1 MGALRDK
8 GSFKASN
15 KDNDNK
21 DKNDEDDNQEDN

>member
-15 KDNDNK
+15 KDKDNK
-21 DKNDEDDNQEDN
+21 DYKDEDYSSQDD